1 MTEEHTLERTYLNM
15 EIIKGFTHTH
25 THTLFEMICCTD
37 GREVLRYFRGTK

>member
-25 THTLFEMICCTD
+25 TLC
-37 GREVLRYFRGTK
+37 LK

>member
-15 EIIKGFTHTH
+15 EIIKGFTH